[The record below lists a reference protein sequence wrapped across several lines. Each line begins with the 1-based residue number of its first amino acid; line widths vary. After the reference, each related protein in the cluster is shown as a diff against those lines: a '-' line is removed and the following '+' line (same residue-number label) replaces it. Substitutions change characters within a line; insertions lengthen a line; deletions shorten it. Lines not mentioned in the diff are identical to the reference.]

1 MDLLDRL
8 LGHDAWTTEQLLRL
22 SRQLGDEQLDRRF
35 DLGNQSL
42 RATFAHMI
50 GNVEVWTGLMAGRAL
65 DPSPE
70 PVSLDELARRHA
82 RSYAEFAALARRIRD
97 QRRWDDRYLD
107 TLDSPPRPKTFG
119 GTIVHVITHNMTHR
133 GEILHLLQRLGVTD
147 LPEGDALSWEASLRT
162 G

>member
-22 SRQLGDEQLDRRF
+22 SRQLDDARLDRQF

-50 GNVEVWTGLMAGRAL
+50 GNVEVWTGLMAGRTVDLSPPDDAL
-65 DPSPE
+65 PALE
-70 PVSLDELARRHA
+70 QRHA

-97 QRRWDDRYLD
+97 EQRWDATYLD
-107 TLDSPPRPKTFG
+107 TLDNPPRPKTFG
-119 GTIVHVITHNMTHR
+119 GTIAHVITHNMTHR
-133 GEILHLLQRLGVTD
+133 GEILHLLQRLGVSD
-147 LPEGDALSWEASLRT
+147 LPEGDALSWEASRRP